1 MEKVKNGYDY
11 IIRGGD
17 FMTTNMTIRI
27 DSDVRNQMN
36 DICSKLGMTT
46 STAINLFINAFV
58 REKGMP
64 FPISLKNDNK
74 TIVET
79 INRAQMLKDADEI
92 LNQFAS
98 DYERMA
104 K

>member
-1 MEKVKNGYDY
+1 
-11 IIRGGD
+11 
-17 FMTTNMTIRI
+17 MTTNMTIRI

-79 INRAQMLKDADEI
+79 INRTQMLKDADEI

>member
-1 MEKVKNGYDY
+1 
-11 IIRGGD
+11 
-17 FMTTNMTIRI
+17 MTTNMTIRI
-27 DSDVRNQMN
+27 DTETRKQMN

-46 STAINLFINAFV
+46 STAITLFINAFI

-64 FPISLKNDNK
+64 FAVSLNSDSKN
-74 TIVET
+74 TVVAP
-79 INRAQMLKDADEI
+79 NRAQMLKDADDI
-92 LNQFAS
+92 LCQFAS

>member
-1 MEKVKNGYDY
+1 
-11 IIRGGD
+11 
-17 FMTTNMTIRI
+17 MTTNMTIRI

-74 TIVET
+74 SIVET
-79 INRAQMLKDADEI
+79 INRTQMLKDADEI

>member
-1 MEKVKNGYDY
+1 
-11 IIRGGD
+11 
-17 FMTTNMTIRI
+17 MTTNMTIRI

-46 STAINLFINAFV
+46 STAINLFIHAFV

-64 FPISLKNDNK
+64 FSISLKNDNK

-104 K
+104 N

>member
-1 MEKVKNGYDY
+1 
-11 IIRGGD
+11 
-17 FMTTNMTIRI
+17 MTTNMTIRI

-64 FPISLKNDNK
+64 FAISLKNDNK

>member
-1 MEKVKNGYDY
+1 
-11 IIRGGD
+11 
-17 FMTTNMTIRI
+17 MTTNMTIRI

-36 DICSKLGMTT
+36 DICSELGMTT

-74 TIVET
+74 SIVET
-79 INRAQMLKDADEI
+79 INRTQMLKDADEI

>member
-1 MEKVKNGYDY
+1 
-11 IIRGGD
+11 
-17 FMTTNMTIRI
+17 MTTNMTIRI

-92 LNQFAS
+92 LSQFAS

-104 K
+104 N

>member
-1 MEKVKNGYDY
+1 
-11 IIRGGD
+11 
-17 FMTTNMTIRI
+17 MTTNMTIRV
-27 DSDVRNQMN
+27 DADVRNQMN
-36 DICSKLGMTT
+36 DICAKLGMTT

-64 FPISLKNDNK
+64 FPVSLKSDNK

-79 INRAQMLKDADEI
+79 MNRAQMLEDADEI

>member
-1 MEKVKNGYDY
+1 
-11 IIRGGD
+11 
-17 FMTTNMTIRI
+17 MTTNMTIRI

-64 FPISLKNDNK
+64 FAISLKTDNK

>member
-1 MEKVKNGYDY
+1 
-11 IIRGGD
+11 
-17 FMTTNMTIRI
+17 MTTNMTIRV
-27 DSDVRNQMN
+27 DAETRNQMN

-64 FPISLKNDNK
+64 FAVTLKSENK
-74 TIVET
+74 NAIET
-79 INRAQMLKDADEI
+79 IDRAQMLKDADDI
-92 LNQFAS
+92 LNQFAP

-104 K
+104 N

>member
-1 MEKVKNGYDY
+1 
-11 IIRGGD
+11 
-17 FMTTNMTIRI
+17 MTTNMT
-27 DSDVRNQMN
+27 VRVDQETRKQMN
-36 DICSKLGMTT
+36 EICAKLGMTT

-64 FPISLKNDNK
+64 FAVSLKNDNK
-74 TIVET
+74 NIIET
-79 INRAQMLKDADEI
+79 ISRAQMLKDADDM

>member
-1 MEKVKNGYDY
+1 
-11 IIRGGD
+11 
-17 FMTTNMTIRI
+17 MTTNMTIRV
-27 DSDVRNQMN
+27 DADVRNQMN
-36 DICSKLGMTT
+36 DICAKLGMTT

-64 FPISLKNDNK
+64 FPVSLKSDSK
-74 TIVET
+74 TIVEPM
-79 INRAQMLKDADEI
+79 NRAQMLENADEI

>member
-1 MEKVKNGYDY
+1 
-11 IIRGGD
+11 
-17 FMTTNMTIRI
+17 MTTNMTIRI

-64 FPISLKNDNK
+64 FAISLKNDNK

-92 LNQFAS
+92 LSQFAS

-104 K
+104 N

>member
-1 MEKVKNGYDY
+1 
-11 IIRGGD
+11 
-17 FMTTNMTIRI
+17 MTTNMTIRI

>member
-1 MEKVKNGYDY
+1 
-11 IIRGGD
+11 
-17 FMTTNMTIRI
+17 MTTNMTIRI
-27 DSDVRNQMN
+27 DSEVRKQMN
-36 DICSKLGMTT
+36 DICSQLGMTT

-64 FPISLKNDNK
+64 FAVSLKENK
-74 TIVET
+74 KNIVET
-79 INRAQMLKDADEI
+79 INRAQMLKDADDI
-92 LNQFAS
+92 LNQFAY

>member
-1 MEKVKNGYDY
+1 
-11 IIRGGD
+11 
-17 FMTTNMTIRI
+17 MTTNMTIRI
-27 DSDVRNQMN
+27 DSEVRKQMN
-36 DICSKLGMTT
+36 DICSQLGMTT

-64 FPISLKNDNK
+64 FAVSLKENK
-74 TIVET
+74 KNIVET
-79 INRAQMLKDADEI
+79 INRAQMLKDADDI

>member
-1 MEKVKNGYDY
+1 
-11 IIRGGD
+11 
-17 FMTTNMTIRI
+17 MTTNMTIRI

-64 FPISLKNDNK
+64 FPVSLKNDNK
-74 TIVET
+74 SIVET
-79 INRAQMLKDADEI
+79 INRTQMLKDADEI

>member
-1 MEKVKNGYDY
+1 
-11 IIRGGD
+11 
-17 FMTTNMTIRI
+17 MTTNMTIRI

-64 FPISLKNDNK
+64 FAISLKTDNK

-92 LNQFAS
+92 LSQFAS

-104 K
+104 N

>member
-1 MEKVKNGYDY
+1 
-11 IIRGGD
+11 
-17 FMTTNMTIRI
+17 MTTNMT
-27 DSDVRNQMN
+27 VRVDQETRKQMN
-36 DICSKLGMTT
+36 EICAKLGMTT

-64 FPISLKNDNK
+64 FAVSLKNDNK
-74 TIVET
+74 NIVET
-79 INRAQMLKDADEI
+79 INRAQMLKDADDM
-92 LNQFAS
+92 LSQFAS

>member
-1 MEKVKNGYDY
+1 
-11 IIRGGD
+11 
-17 FMTTNMTIRI
+17 MTTNMTIRI

-64 FPISLKNDNK
+64 FAISLKTDNK

-92 LNQFAS
+92 LSQFAS